1 LTPSATP
8 PAPTFDPANPG
19 HWKLSVLLQG
29 ICVPEELAREFE
41 AATGVAVTARLLL
54 EFPKNLLCLAQ
65 VHVGNCAAG
74 PGGIELAATAE
85 GWELRRGKESISI
98 QIRPPLVA
106 GLAGRAARI
115 GDSVVV
121 DLSREAWGARL
132 RAHYGFSASHL
143 ESAPQTIEPVLD
155 AIEEVARK
163 RTLGGI
169 HVLAYDDPAL
179 PDARSALAR
188 LAPLFEAIHR
198 NFATALAV
206 ETWPPEGVAVLEAAY
221 AAGMD
226 ILCLHLG
233 AFQARQ
239 AAQLVEGRS
248 GLSNER
254 YELAFAAAGEIL
266 ESGALKSAVFV
277 GEDAAPEAFQRGL
290 RKLLKDGAVPLLWPV
305 ASALPGAWAR
315 AAAVLREAALLFE
328 KSGVGL
334 SRVQESS
341 LQLPPAELRYF
352 HPEQKA
358 LVGGL
363 ASAAGTGLGRAA
375 QRNLSALRR
384 HLRVRGSGD
393 ASGHGE

>member
-1 LTPSATP
+1 MTHPLPS
-8 PAPTFDPANPG
+8 PAPAFDPANPG
-19 HWKLSVLLQG
+19 HWKLAVLLEG
-29 ICVPEELAREFE
+29 IRVPEELAREFE

-54 EFPKNLLCLAQ
+54 EFPKGLLCLA
-65 VHVGNCAAG
+65 HLRVGDCAAG
-74 PGGIELAATAE
+74 LGSIQLAASGEA
-85 GWELRRGKESISI
+85 WELRRGEESISV
-98 QIRPPLVA
+98 QIRPPLVS

-115 GDSVVV
+115 GDSIVV
-121 DLSREAWGARL
+121 DLSGEGWGARL
-132 RAHYGFSASHL
+132 RAHYGFSAGHL
-143 ESAPQTIEPVLD
+143 ESAPRTIEPVLD
-155 AIEEVARK
+155 AIEEVARR

-179 PDARSALAR
+179 PDGRSALSM

-206 ETWPPEGVAVLEAAY
+206 ETWPPEGVGVLETAY

-233 AFQARQ
+233 AFQARH
-239 AAQLVEGRS
+239 AAELVEGRS
-248 GLSNER
+248 ELSNER

-266 ESGALKSAVFV
+266 ESGAIKSAVFV

-290 RKLLKDGAVPLLWPV
+290 KKLFKEGAVPLLWPL
-305 ASALPGAWAR
+305 AGAAPGAWAR
-315 AAAVLREAALLFE
+315 AAQALSEAAVLFE

-352 HPEQKA
+352 HPRQKSV
-358 LVGGL
+358 VGGL